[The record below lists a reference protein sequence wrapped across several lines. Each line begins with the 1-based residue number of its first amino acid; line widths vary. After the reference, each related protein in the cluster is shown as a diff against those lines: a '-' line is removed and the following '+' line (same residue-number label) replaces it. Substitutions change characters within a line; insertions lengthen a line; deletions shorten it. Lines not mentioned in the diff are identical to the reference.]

1 MYMYYSDIKNVDVAN
16 GPGIRVSLFVSGC
29 RNHCPG
35 CFQPETWN
43 FKYGKEFD
51 ENTVQEI
58 FRLYKNPNITG
69 LSILGGE
76 PFEPENYEVLEIL
89 CYYLKLRWPE
99 KTIWVWTGYK
109 FEDLKGN
116 PLLTHIDVLVD
127 GPFKQELKDLSLAF
141 RGSSNQRI
149 IDVQKSLRSGSTI
162 LLKGDWE

>member
-1 MYMYYSDIKNVDVAN
+1 MYYSDIKNFDVAN
-16 GPGIRVSLFVSGC
+16 GPGMRVSLFVSGC

-58 FRLYKNPNITG
+58 FRLYKNSNITG

-89 CYYLKLRWPE
+89 CYYLKLCWPE

-116 PLLTHIDVLVD
+116 PLLAHIDVLVD

>member
-1 MYMYYSDIKNVDVAN
+1 MYYSDVKNFDVAN
-16 GPGIRVSLFVSGC
+16 GPGMRVSLFVSGC

-76 PFEPENYEVLEIL
+76 PFEPENYEVLETL
-89 CYYLKLRWPE
+89 CYYLKLCWPE

-116 PLLTHIDVLVD
+116 PLLAHIDVLVD

>member
-1 MYMYYSDIKNVDVAN
+1 MYMYYSDIKNFDVAN
-16 GPGIRVSLFVSGC
+16 GPGMRVSLFVSGC

-43 FKYGKEFD
+43 FKYGKEFNLETID
-51 ENTVQEI
+51 ELLRMLGDE
-58 FRLYKNPNITG
+58 RITG
-69 LSILGGE
+69 LSILGGD
-76 PFEPENYEVLEIL
+76 PFEPEHYGIIHYICSLAKDFYPN
-89 CYYLKLRWPE
+89 KD
-99 KTIWVWTGYK
+99 IWVWTGYQW
-109 FEDLKGN
+109 EDLN
-116 PLLTHIDVLVD
+116 DYPIMQYIDVLVD